1 MHVVSRDVI
10 WLLSLAD
17 SCHFFRTRQTCT
29 YLTPLA
35 SHRGIARPLAEFA
48 GVCRDLG
55 VPLVVDVAAFGA
67 RTGSMDL

>member
-1 MHVVSRDVI
+1 MPVVSRDVI
-10 WLLSLAD
+10 WLLSD

-35 SHRGIARPLAEFA
+35 SHRGIGWPLAEFA

-55 VPLVVDVAAFGA
+55 VPLLVDAAAFGDH
-67 RTGSMDL
+67 TDSTDL

>member
-1 MHVVSRDVI
+1 M
-10 WLLSLAD
+10 
-17 SCHFFRTRQTCT
+17 

-48 GVCRDLG
+48 GVRRDLG
-55 VPLVVDVAAFGA
+55 VPLVVDAAAFGA